1 MDVLLSQLNDITE
14 CGICTET
21 LRDPR
26 LLPCVHTFCFDCLR
40 RLLGAVENTE
50 KKLVCPL
57 CRSEFRVPTGG
68 LDALQRNF
76 FMKQLIEAMK
86 NSREEVVTRGNVHQ
100 TQNCT
105 TSPGSKPVV
114 AQSGERTPLT
124 LCRKHRLYELCLNC
138 EDCKGLLC
146 SRCFDKDHRL
156 HRSSNLKEIGE
167 ELRKRIHE

>member
-26 LLPCVHTFCFDCLR
+26 LLPCVHTFCLECLR

-57 CRSEFRVPTGG
+57 CRSEFSVPTAG

-76 FMKQLIEAMK
+76 FMKQLIDVTR
-86 NSREEVVTRGNVHQ
+86 NSSEEVATRRNVHQ
-100 TQNCT
+100 TQHCT
-105 TSPGSKPVV
+105 MSPG
-114 AQSGERTPLT
+114 
-124 LCRKHRLYELCLNC
+124 
-138 EDCKGLLC
+138 
-146 SRCFDKDHRL
+146 
-156 HRSSNLKEIGE
+156 
-167 ELRKRIHE
+167 